1 MNDGKIS
8 YADYH
13 GFLKSRSEFIIERK
27 PSSSIS
33 TFTWHKSQL
42 NAFFSI
48 KVSKTSLGVSTM
60 SSIKNI
66 LEIGHNKNVLS
77 TLKLTRKE
85 ELIR

>member
-1 MNDGKIS
+1 M
-8 YADYH
+8 
-13 GFLKSRSEFIIERK
+13 RS
-27 PSSSIS
+27 
-33 TFTWHKSQL
+33 
-42 NAFFSI
+42 FSI

>member
-1 MNDGKIS
+1 
-8 YADYH
+8 
-13 GFLKSRSEFIIERK
+13 
-27 PSSSIS
+27 
-33 TFTWHKSQL
+33 
-42 NAFFSI
+42 
-48 KVSKTSLGVSTM
+48 M